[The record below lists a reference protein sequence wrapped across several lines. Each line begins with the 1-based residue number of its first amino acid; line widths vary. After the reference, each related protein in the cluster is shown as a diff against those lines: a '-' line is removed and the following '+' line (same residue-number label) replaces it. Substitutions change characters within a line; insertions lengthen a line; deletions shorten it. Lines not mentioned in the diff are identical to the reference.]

1 MPIKIGINGFGRIG
15 RLVLRCAADHPDVQV
30 VAINAPGIEPDYA
43 AYTFRFDSTHGKFA
57 GSVESDNEKRTMTVN
72 GHTIRLLNQR
82 DPAQL
87 NWDANG
93 GPTYIVESTGKFLTQ
108 EAAHVHI
115 HNSKSVK
122 KVVIS
127 APSKDAKMYVFGV
140 NHDEYNAEFHPDIV
154 SNASCTTN
162 CLAPLAKVI
171 NDSFGIEE
179 GIMTTVHSLTN
190 SQKVIDGHSARD
202 WRGGRGA
209 SNIIPTSTGA
219 AKAVGKVIPSLSGRV
234 TGMSLRV
241 PTNDVS
247 VVDLT
252 IKLKT
257 PASYDQIKQA
267 VRAAADGPMNGVLD
281 YTEDALIS
289 ADLVGDRHSC
299 IFDANAGILLN
310 PTFVKLIA
318 WYDNELGYSARV
330 VDLIEHMARVDA
342 QVGV

>member
-1 MPIKIGINGFGRIG
+1 MVIKIGINGFGRIG
-15 RLVLRCAADHPDVQV
+15 RLVLRCAVDHEDVEV
-30 VAINAPGIEPDYA
+30 VAINAPGIAPDYA
-43 AYTFRFDSTHGKFA
+43 AYTFKYDSTHGKFA
-57 GSVESDNEKRTMTVN
+57 GDVESDTEKRTMIVN
-72 GHTIRLLNQR
+72 GKVIQLLDER
-82 DPAQL
+82 DPSL
-87 NWDANG
+87 LLWDECGA
-93 GPTYIVESTGKFLTQ
+93 PEYIVESTGKFTTIDT
-108 EAAHVHI
+108 ASVHL
-115 HNSKSVK
+115 KRPGVK
-122 KVVIS
+122 KVIIS
-127 APSKDAKMYVFGV
+127 APSKDAPMFVYGV
-140 NHDEYNAEFHPDIV
+140 NHDLYDGSVDVV

-171 NDSFGIEE
+171 NDKFGIAE

-219 AKAVGKVIPSLSGRV
+219 AKAVGKVIPSLEGKV

-252 IKLKT
+252 AKLKT
-257 PASYDQIKQA
+257 PATYEEIKQA
-267 VRAAADGPMNGVLD
+267 VKDAANGPMRGVLD
-281 YTEDALIS
+281 YTEEAVIS
-289 ADLVGDRHSC
+289 ADLVGDRHSS

-330 VDLIEHMARVDA
+330 VDLIAHMAQVDGA
-342 QVGV
+342 Q